1 VKTHSILLDYSLGY
15 VGDGEERAEKGIK
28 ILEIYLDR
36 PTSDE
41 VVDIFLTDCVGD
53 LYQCKS
59 RDRDCTV
66 VDTIRVAVV
75 EVAVNRMFLVG
86 SVIIDTVPK
95 LCRTV
100 SL

>member
-1 VKTHSILLDYSLGY
+1 
-15 VGDGEERAEKGIK
+15 
-28 ILEIYLDR
+28 
-36 PTSDE
+36 
-41 VVDIFLTDCVGD
+41 
-53 LYQCKS
+53 
-59 RDRDCTV
+59 V